1 MMSVPKNDAYVC
13 DAVSIGKRL
22 SELRKIHGY
31 TITQMADGLNM
42 PETTLKGYL
51 YGQRNASLQVLWQA
65 VRFFHLNS
73 IEELLGKEP
82 TKHE

>member
-1 MMSVPKNDAYVC
+1 MSVSKRDSYFC

-42 PETTLKGYL
+42 PETTLRGYL

-65 VRFFHLNS
+65 VKFFHLSS
-73 IEELLGKEP
+73 IEELLGEEIAKSE
-82 TKHE
+82 